1 MAHCMRLY
9 YAKDRDA
16 SIQITHKPL
25 KGDHK
30 QETVIPYFCTRDLHP
45 PKGFREETITLEIF
59 ASADYDIIDK
69 DIMNA
74 LTEINLAV
82 KGKIHRPSV
91 GKECPVTSN
100 RRIFHVVPP
109 GHTSNAGGK
118 WTLIEA
124 ANMFEWPRNLR
135 VQIVFDDGGPQPA
148 PIYIRYNI
156 YGAIWLKQRAN
167 ALQDLTHER
176 WAHQ

>member
-45 PKGFREETITLEIF
+45 PKGFQEETITLEIF

-109 GHTSNAGGK
+109 GHTSKAGGK